1 MGCFENLLIIK
12 EENEKKLAIKVTVTG
27 KTTKNNCHSIG
38 LITKII

>member
-12 EENEKKLAIKVTVTG
+12 KEDEKKFAIKVTVTD
-27 KTTKNNCHSIG
+27 KNTKNNCHPIG